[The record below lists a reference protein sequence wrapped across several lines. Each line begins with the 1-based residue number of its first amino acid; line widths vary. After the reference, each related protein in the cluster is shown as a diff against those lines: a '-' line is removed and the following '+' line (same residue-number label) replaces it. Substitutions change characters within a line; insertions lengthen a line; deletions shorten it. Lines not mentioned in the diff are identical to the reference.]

1 MAELM
6 YVHTSKVLEKFAS
19 PVLSS
24 QEALEGCHD
33 EAQESKT
40 KDTKFWRKESQ

>member
-1 MAELM
+1 M